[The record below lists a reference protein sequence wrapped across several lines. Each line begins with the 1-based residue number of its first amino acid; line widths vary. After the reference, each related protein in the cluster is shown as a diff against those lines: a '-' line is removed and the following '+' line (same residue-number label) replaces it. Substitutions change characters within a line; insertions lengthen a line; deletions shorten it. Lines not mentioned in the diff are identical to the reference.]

1 MHLEKTKGLQKKDMR
16 FKFLFVLVAA
26 FIVRNECM
34 AQSENYKKKKDSAL
48 KTTSPFEL
56 IAAHQKKDVVLE
68 YEDKE
73 LMVFEPVSKQ
83 APVHLLIVPKKRI
96 TTLNEAGTDNQ
107 NMLGKMML
115 LAKEMAR
122 KKGIDQTGYRLALNT
137 NENAGQSVFHIHLHL
152 LGGTKLGPMMDQTF
166 RNNLTANP
174 NTDKQQIE
182 HLLHLFMN
190 SIEKKDTGTLFSLFV
205 DVPISWV
212 AVWKP
217 ETLKEL
223 QKTKLNE
230 PLVESR
236 NYKTW
241 VTGLMRDRLY
251 QEKFTNPVISEDGTI
266 GSVTF
271 DYSFLVNNKKGNWGK
286 ESWGLIKVNNQWKIA
301 SVLFSVELE
310 KFKSSGNEP
319 KDGIEIKH
327 PLAEKYIQSFKDT
340 ANFHG
345 TVLIAKGDSIIHHA
359 AYGYFDVENKVPNAV
374 TTQFLVGSLT
384 KSFVATAIMQLVEKG
399 MVDLNAPLQQ
409 YIPNLKP
416 ELAKNVTVHHLLK
429 QQSGLAASMDNLTEY
444 EIMDITP
451 LELLEIINKSK
462 KNFNPGEKHEYSNI
476 NYCLLAMVIE
486 KVTGKT
492 YQAYLQETIFTPV
505 GMKNTGMERLLN
517 IPANR
522 AIGYRMIN
530 NQFRRVQNVVSYAFG
545 SGDIYSTTM
554 ELYNWSRALQSGKLV
569 NAESLA
575 KMFDGGT
582 KDWGYYGYGFRVQG
596 YQRSP
601 LLQTPGTLIRH
612 GGTMN
617 GFTSNYHYY
626 KEDDLTIIILS
637 NYRNIPIR
645 TLSYHLKE
653 IILDSE
659 PGKRKNI
666 LAE

>member
-1 MHLEKTKGLQKKDMR
+1 MR
-16 FKFLFVLVAA
+16 FKILFVLVVALLVGNA
-26 FIVRNECM
+26 CM
-34 AQSENYKKKKDSAL
+34 AQSESYKKKKDSAL

-56 IAAHQKKDVVLE
+56 IAAHQKKEVHLE
-68 YEDKE
+68 YEDDE

-96 TTLNEAGTDNQ
+96 YTLNEAGTNHQ

-137 NENAGQSVFHIHLHL
+137 NEHAGQSVFHIHLHL
-152 LGGTKLGPMMDQTF
+152 LGGTKLGPMMDQTV
-166 RNNLTANP
+166 RNNLTAKP
-174 NTDKQQIE
+174 GTDKEQIE
-182 HLLHLFMN
+182 QLLQLFMT
-190 SIEKKDTGTLFSLFV
+190 SIEKKDTSTLFSLFV

-217 ETLKEL
+217 ETFKEL
-223 QKTKLNE
+223 KKTKPNE

-251 QEKFTNPVISEDGTI
+251 QEKFTNPVISEDGSI
-266 GSVTF
+266 GAVTF
-271 DYSFLVNNKKGNWGK
+271 DYSFWVNDKKGNWGK
-286 ESWGLIKVNNQWKIA
+286 ESWGLIKVNDQWKIA
-301 SVLFSVELE
+301 SVLFSVEYE
-310 KFKSSGNEP
+310 KFKSSGNES
-319 KDGIEIKH
+319 KDGIAIKH
-327 PLAEKYIQSFKDT
+327 PLAEKHMRLFKDT

-345 TVLIAKGDSIIHHA
+345 TVLIAKGDSVIHHA
-359 AYGYFDVENKVPNAV
+359 AYGYFDVENNVPNSV
-374 TTQFLVGSLT
+374 NTQFLIGSLT
-384 KSFVATAIMQLVEKG
+384 KSFVAIAIMQLAEKG
-399 MVDLNAPLQQ
+399 KIDLHAPLQQ
-409 YIPNLKP
+409 YIPALKP
-416 ELAKNVTVHHLLK
+416 ELAKDVTIHHLLK

-451 LELLEIINKSK
+451 SELLDIINQSK
-462 KNFNPGEKHEYSNI
+462 RNFNPGEKHEYSNI

-486 KVTGKT
+486 KVTGKS
-492 YQAYLQETIFTPV
+492 YQNYLQETIFTPV
-505 GMKNTGMERLLN
+505 GMTNTGMERLLN

-530 NQFRRVQNVVSYAFG
+530 NQFRRVQNVVSYAYG
-545 SGDIYSTTM
+545 SGDIYSTAM
-554 ELYNWSRALQSGKLV
+554 EIYHWGRALHSGKLV
-569 NAESLA
+569 SAESLA
-575 KMFDGGT
+575 KMFNGGT
-582 KDWGYYGYGFRVQG
+582 KDWGYYGYGFRIQG

-645 TLSYHLKE
+645 TLTYHLKE

-659 PGKRKNI
+659 PGKRKNS

>member
-1 MHLEKTKGLQKKDMR
+1 MR
-16 FKFLFVLVAA
+16 YKIFLVFFVALLTGY
-26 FIVRNECM
+26 ESM
-34 AQSENYKKKKDSAL
+34 AQSESYQKKKDSAL

-68 YEDKE
+68 YEDEE

-96 TTLNEAGTDNQ
+96 NTLNEAGTNHQ
-107 NMLGKMML
+107 NMLGRMML

-122 KKGIDQTGYRLALNT
+122 KKGIEQTGYRLALNT
-137 NENAGQSVFHIHLHL
+137 NEDAGQSVFHIHLHL

-166 RNNLTANP
+166 RNNLTTKRGN
-174 NTDKQQIE
+174 DKEQIE
-182 HLLHLFMN
+182 QLLHLFMT
-190 SIEKKDTGTLFSLFV
+190 SIEKKDTSTLFSLFV
-205 DVPISWV
+205 DVPVSWV

-217 ETLKEL
+217 ETFKEL
-223 QKTKLNE
+223 KKTKPTE
-230 PLVESR
+230 PLIEYR

-251 QEKFTNPVISEDGTI
+251 QEKFSNPVISEDGSI

-271 DYSFLVNNKKGNWGK
+271 DYSFLVNHKTGNWGK
-286 ESWGLIKVNNQWKIA
+286 ESWGLVKVNDQWKIA

-310 KFKSSGNEP
+310 KFKASGNVP
-319 KDGIEIKH
+319 KDGTAIRH
-327 PLAEKYIQSFKDT
+327 PLAEKYIQFFKDT

-345 TVLIAKGDSIIHHA
+345 TILIAKGDSVIHHA
-359 AYGYFDVENKVPNAV
+359 AYGYFDLENKIPNSIN
-374 TTQFLVGSLT
+374 TQFLIGSLT
-384 KSFVATAIMQLVEKG
+384 KSFVAIAIMQLVEKG
-399 MVDLNAPLQQ
+399 MIDLHAPLQQ
-409 YIPNLKP
+409 YIPKLKP
-416 ELAKNVTVHHLLK
+416 ELAKDVTIHHLLK

-451 LELLEIINKSK
+451 SELLDIINTSK
-462 KNFNPGEKHEYSNI
+462 RNFNPGEKHEYSNI

-492 YQAYLQETIFTPV
+492 YQHYMQETIFTPL
-505 GMKNTGMERLLN
+505 GMTNTGMERLLN

-530 NQFRRVQNVVSYAFG
+530 NQIRRVQNVVSYAFG
-545 SGDIYSTTM
+545 SGDIYSTAS
-554 ELYNWSRALQSGKLV
+554 ELYRWGRAVHSGKLV

-582 KDWGYYGYGFRVQG
+582 KDWGYYGYGFRIQE

-601 LLQTPGTLIRH
+601 FIQTPGTLIRH

-645 TLSYHLKE
+645 NLSYHLKE
-653 IILDSE
+653 IILDAE
-659 PGKRKNI
+659 PGKRKNS

>member
-1 MHLEKTKGLQKKDMR
+1 MQ
-16 FKFLFVLVAA
+16 FKILLVWAVA
-26 FIVRNECM
+26 FMFGNQGI
-34 AQSENYKKKKDSAL
+34 AQSETYKKKKDSAL
-48 KTTSPFEL
+48 KTISPFEL

-68 YEDKE
+68 YEDE
-73 LMVFEPVSKQ
+73 DLMVFEPMSKQ

-96 TTLNEAGTDNQ
+96 PTLNEAGTNNR

-122 KKGIDQTGYRLALNT
+122 KKGIVQTGYRLALNT

-166 RNNLTANP
+166 RNNMTVKPGN
-174 NTDKQQIE
+174 DKQQIE
-182 HLLHLFMN
+182 QLLQLFMT
-190 SIEKKDTGTLFSLFV
+190 SIEKKDTSTLFSLFV
-205 DVPISWV
+205 DVPVSWV

-217 ETLKEL
+217 ETFKQL
-223 QKTKLNE
+223 QKTKPNE
-230 PLVESR
+230 PVVEYR

-241 VTGLMRDRLY
+241 VAGLMRDRLY

-266 GSVTF
+266 GAVTF
-271 DYSFLVNNKKGNWGK
+271 DYSFWANNQKGNWGK
-286 ESWGLIKVNNQWKIA
+286 ESWGLVKVNGQWKIA

-310 KFKSSGNEP
+310 KFKPSGNEP
-319 KDGIEIKH
+319 NNAIEIKH
-327 PLAEKYIQSFKDT
+327 PVAEKHMQLFKDT
-340 ANFHG
+340 TNFHG

-359 AYGYFDVENKVPNAV
+359 AYGYFDVENKVPNTV
-374 TTQFLVGSLT
+374 TTQFLIGSLT
-384 KSFVATAIMQLVEKG
+384 KSFVAIAIMQLVEKG
-399 MVDLNAPLQQ
+399 MIDLNAPLQQ
-409 YIPNLKP
+409 YIPKLKP
-416 ELAKNVTVHHLLK
+416 ALAKDVTVHHLLK
-429 QQSGLAASMDNLTEY
+429 QQSGLAASMDNLTDY

-451 LELLEIINKSK
+451 SELLDIINTSK
-462 KNFNPGEKHEYSNI
+462 RNFNPGEKHEYSNI

-492 YQAYLQETIFTPV
+492 YQAYLQESIFTPV
-505 GMKNTGMERLLN
+505 GMKNTGMERLMN

-530 NQFRRVQNVVSYAFG
+530 NQFRRVQNVVSYAYG
-545 SGDIYSTTM
+545 SGDIYSSAI
-554 ELYNWSRALQSGKLV
+554 EIYNWGRALQNGKLV

-575 KMFDGGT
+575 TMFDGGT
-582 KDWGYYGYGFRVQG
+582 KDWGYYGYGFRIQG

-601 LLQTPGTLIRH
+601 LVQTAGTLIRH

-626 KEDDLTIIILS
+626 KEDDLTIIVLS

-645 TLSYHLKE
+645 NLSYHLKE